1 MIILKHLTV
10 ERFRLLWELNLH
22 FPQRGSI
29 LIQGPNEA
37 GKSAL
42 LESIYFAL
50 YGEPLTP
57 GRGLR
62 SLDELILY
70 GAGNAIVTLTLSIG
84 ATELAVTRVI
94 ERGQGQKVSL
104 QVRRL
109 GLPAEEPITNVQAA
123 NARIIAEMGG
133 IDGTSLRNSCLVEQ
147 KGLAR
152 LEHISGAEREA
163 TVRKLLGLEQVRS
176 LSNRFFVQPGD
187 EQRLQEASQYLR
199 LAELQHRIPEV
210 SKRLEEIEIALDAIT
225 VHEQLEDIKLQ
236 EADIAEQE
244 QALKEV
250 EQHRLELRDRQH
262 RSQQLKKA
270 DAVLSEIITSYDEIS
285 EAQRE
290 IPELERQIA
299 DLELREREELPELQ
313 ARVNELSD
321 LSQSFGTLQRMS
333 NDLLSSVDSVKEL
346 EQEYKQYEQAQN
358 ELRDLSEQVTQA
370 RNRLTQAQQALVDLE
385 ERHRTERPNL
395 EQRLESMRF
404 LKERLGELRRLEE
417 QYNRRLAGRSQA
429 EENRAQLDKLRSEL
443 DEAEQKLSL
452 VEAEAGQVQQ
462 RADIVEQHWRQ
473 ANIRHLLED
482 WYRLMGLQQG
492 LTQAEQRLNQARQQY
507 AEHDRSFLKARQ
519 KMQRITITALA
530 AAVACIV
537 FIVLA
542 FVLFSGQLAITA
554 LFILLAVLAAAVAVL
569 NFHNSKKAREAVALA
584 DKQRQDASHQVSMMV
599 SARES
604 AMRMAGDRGALEQ
617 VQQQIRSFGGN
628 IPRSL
633 DEARHIMDQE
643 PDQPEVLAELQQQV
657 KERHDEV
664 DAARQRVNAAQ
675 EVVTRLRN
683 EQTSLEEH
691 RRQEDWDNVEENLR
705 NDQAA
710 IERMHQEITLL
721 AGQEGL
727 PVPSIMARLRS
738 GVPFEMYAS
747 GQMVAINP
755 EETTDAGVP
764 DLEELVSSTV
774 KAVEQEIATLDNGK
788 NQVPDLE
795 NQVKAAQDT
804 LNAALERQQ
813 GAQKRFNRFLLNN
826 PAQRMEQA
834 REQQTA
840 LSQALQSL
848 RNSLHQRVQ
857 PLGVAFG
864 QAAITNAETAARKQL
879 EDLQITLGSRI
890 MLQEKHKEYVNC
902 LKTRQD
908 ALPDLY
914 KQLAKYSNTLG
925 SWIVPPNPFTE
936 ALIALR
942 ERCKEE
948 LKAINE
954 EGIAKEEKS
963 LQAREGAAKAKM
975 ALCRQEIEEAQ
986 ERIAV
991 MLVQRGRPT
1000 AKSYT
1005 LSALAAVWPLLNQY
1019 TLEDRAR
1026 LTSELADR
1034 EKELSELE
1042 EQEMK
1047 LSKQMHIDQGSPIDL
1062 EQARA
1067 RQQECE
1073 RAYLVKKH
1081 GTRLLAAANERLLH
1095 KVGPR
1100 TEFYVQQ
1107 LLPAL
1112 TSARY
1117 HDVHL
1122 ITEDE
1127 QGAEGRG
1134 PFQLEVWDTAAGAYV
1149 PKSALSGGAADQL
1162 SLALRL
1168 AFAIATLPRD
1178 LNIAPG
1184 FVILDEPLSSF
1195 DRGRAQALVDVV
1207 TGELLGQHF
1216 EQILLISH
1224 SSAFEP
1230 AMFPYHLYME
1240 NGLITESNLPVVPE
1254 TPVPAE
1260 MERAVE
1266 GQSEATGVAG
1276 EEDEMVT
1283 MRVPAVTTF
1292 PKKNKQ

>member
-10 ERFRLLWELNLH
+10 ERFRLLRELNLH

-57 GRGLR
+57 GRSLR

-70 GAGNAIVTLTLSIG
+70 GAGNAVVTLTLSIG

-104 QVRRL
+104 QVHRL
-109 GLPAEEPITNVQAA
+109 GLPAEEPITDVQVA
-123 NARIIAEMGG
+123 NARIIAEIGG

-147 KGLAR
+147 KGLTR

-176 LSNRFFVQPGD
+176 LSDRFSVQPGD
-187 EQRLQEASQYLR
+187 EQHLQEASQYLR
-199 LAELQHRIPEV
+199 LAEMQHRIPEV

-225 VHEQLEDIKLQ
+225 VHERLEDVKLQ
-236 EADIAEQE
+236 EADIVEQD
-244 QALKEV
+244 QALNEV
-250 EQHRLELRDRQH
+250 EQHRLELKDRQN

-270 DAVLSEIITSYDEIS
+270 DTVLSEIVTSYEEIT

-290 IPELERQIA
+290 IPELEGQIA

-333 NDLLSSVDSVKEL
+333 NDLLSSLDSVKEL

-358 ELRDLSEQVTQA
+358 ELRDLGEQVTQA
-370 RNRLTQAQQALVDLE
+370 HVQLAQAQQALVDVE
-385 ERHRTERPNL
+385 ERHRTERPHL
-395 EQRLESMRF
+395 GQRLESMRF
-404 LKERLGELRRLEE
+404 LDERLGELRRLEE
-417 QYNRRLAGRSQA
+417 QYNRHLSGRSQD
-429 EENRAQLDKLRSEL
+429 EENRAQLDQLRGEL
-443 DEAEQKLSL
+443 DGAEQKLSL
-452 VEAEAGQVQQ
+452 AEAEAGQVQQ
-462 RADIVEQHWRQ
+462 RANIVEQRWQQ
-473 ANIRHLLED
+473 ANVRHLLED
-482 WYRLMGLQQG
+482 WHRLMGLQQG
-492 LTQAEQRLNQARQQY
+492 LVQAEQRLNQARQQY
-507 AEHDRSFLKARQ
+507 AELDRSFLKARQ
-519 KMQRITITALA
+519 KMQRIIITALA
-530 AAVACIV
+530 GAIACVV
-537 FIVLA
+537 FIALA
-542 FVLFSGQLAITA
+542 FALFSGQLVVTA

-604 AMRMAGDRGALEQ
+604 AMRTAGDRGALEQ
-617 VQQQIRSFGGN
+617 VEQEIRSLGGS
-628 IPRSL
+628 IPKSL
-633 DEARHIMDQE
+633 DEARRIMDQE
-643 PDQPEVLAELQQQV
+643 PDQPEALAELQQHV
-657 KERHDEV
+657 NERRDEV
-664 DAARQRVNAAQ
+664 NAAHEQVNTAQ

-683 EQTSLEEH
+683 EQASLEER

-705 NDQAA
+705 DDQAA

-727 PVPSIMARLRS
+727 PVPSIMARLQS
-738 GVPFEMYAS
+738 GAPFEMYAS
-747 GQMVAINP
+747 GQMVAINL
-755 EETTDAGVP
+755 EATTEAGVP
-764 DLEELVSSTV
+764 DLEELISSTR
-774 KAVEQEIATLDNGK
+774 KAVEQEIATLDSQK
-788 NQVPDLE
+788 NQAPDLE
-795 NQVKAAQDT
+795 KQAKAAQDV
-804 LNAALERQQ
+804 LDAALVRQQ
-813 GAQKRFNRFLLNN
+813 GAQERHKHYLIDS
-826 PAQRMEQA
+826 PAWQMEQA

-848 RNSLHQRVQ
+848 RGSLHQRVQ

-864 QAAITNAETAARKQL
+864 QTAITNAEAAARRQL

-890 MLQEKHKEYVNC
+890 MLQEKHKNYVND

-908 ALPDLY
+908 VLPDLY

-925 SWIVPPNPFTE
+925 SWIVPPNPFAE

-954 EGIAKEEKS
+954 EGIAKEQKT
-963 LQAREGAAKAKM
+963 LQEREGAAKAKI

-986 ERIAV
+986 GRVAAT
-991 MLVQRGRPT
+991 LVQRGRPT

-1019 TLEDRAR
+1019 NIEDRVR
-1026 LTSELADR
+1026 LTDELAAR
-1034 EKELSELE
+1034 EKELSDLE

-1047 LSKQMHIDQGSPIDL
+1047 LSKQMQTDESPIDL
-1062 EQARA
+1062 EQART

-1073 RAYLVKKH
+1073 RAYMVKEH
-1081 GTRLLAAANERLLH
+1081 GARLLATVNERLLH

-1100 TEFYVQQ
+1100 TEFYAQQ

-1122 ITEDE
+1122 ITENE
-1127 QGAEGRG
+1127 QGAADSG

-1216 EQILLISH
+1216 EQTLLISH

-1240 NGLITESNLPVVPE
+1240 NGLIIEGNLPVVPE
-1254 TPVPAE
+1254 SPMPAE
-1260 MERAVE
+1260 IENVVE
-1266 GQSEATGVAG
+1266 LQPATTETAG
-1276 EEDEMVT
+1276 EENEMVT

-1292 PKKNKQ
+1292 PKKDKQ